1 MLDSVSVLSVDVSV
15 SVLKEE
21 AVEISGHSSS
31 ALYDF
36 VKILTREL
44 HVRVEQAMFPSVTV
58 PLSVV

>member
-15 SVLKEE
+15 SVLNEE